1 MYDLIIKNGMIVDGS
16 GAKAFP
22 GEVAVKDGKIAAV
35 KDRIDEPAVK
45 TIDAKG
51 HYVTP
56 GFIDIHRHAD
66 AAVFRKGFGE
76 LEVRQGITSIVNGQ
90 CGLTVA
96 PSPPEHQAEM
106 FNFLS
111 TLVGSIPPEVT
122 FNTFAEYTAQV
133 KKQALPI
140 NVGCC
145 VGNGSVRMATNGF
158 ANGKLT
164 PAQTRIAQEH
174 IRASIEAGALGV
186 TLGLVYAPENQYD
199 VPDLIEVLQPM
210 RDYDIPMATH
220 IRGEGRTL
228 HDSQREVL
236 AVAAAL
242 GIQLEFSHFKSTG
255 KAFWGPFITEAL
267 EIVEKARAGGQRV
280 TIDAYPWTAGATQL
294 YQYLPPDFQD
304 GGYDAACARMADP
317 VQRARLTEIL
327 KAPQDYFENQLY
339 NVGWE
344 NTMITGVTKP
354 ENQPYVGLTVT
365 EIGEK
370 MGKDPYDAAYDLLI
384 DEHCNVGMINFIS
397 DEADNDRIIQKD
409 YCCIISDS
417 LYAEGGLPH
426 PRVYASFPRVLTRFV
441 REKKLLTLENA
452 IHKITRQP
460 AEVYRLDSK
469 GLLQEGKDADIV
481 IFDLERVDTKAT
493 YVNPAQYPTG
503 YDYVL
508 VNGVVVVKDDEMDKS
523 VFPGTVLTNRYAA
536 G

>member
-1 MYDLIIKNGMIVDGS
+1 MLDLIIKNGMIVDGS

-22 GEVAVKDGKIAAV
+22 GEVAVKDGKIVAV
-35 KDRIDEPAVK
+35 KDRIDEPAGEV
-45 TIDAKG
+45 IDAKG

-56 GFIDIHRHAD
+56 GFIDMHRHGD
-66 AAVFRKGFGE
+66 AAVFRPNFGE
-76 LEVRQGITSIVNGQ
+76 VEVRQGITSIVNGQ
-90 CGLTVA
+90 CGLSIA
-96 PSPPEHQAEM
+96 PCPEEHRAEI
-106 FNFLS
+106 FSFLN
-111 TLVGSIPPEVT
+111 TIVGSIDPGIP
-122 FNTFAEYTAQV
+122 FHTFAEYTAQV
-133 KKQALPI
+133 KKQPLPI

-145 VGNGSVRMATNGF
+145 VGNGTVRSATNGF
-158 ANGKLT
+158 ANGKLS
-164 PAQTRIAQEH
+164 PDKVRIAQEH

-199 VPDLIEVLQPM
+199 VESLVEVLQPM
-210 RDYDIPMATH
+210 RDYDIPLATH

-236 AVAAAL
+236 AVAKAL
-242 GIQLEFSHFKSTG
+242 GVQLEFSHFKSTG
-255 KAFWGPFITEAL
+255 RAFWGQFITDAL
-267 EIVEKARAGGQRV
+267 ALVENARAEGQRV

-327 KAPQDYFENQLY
+327 KAPQEYFENQLY

-344 NTMITGVTKP
+344 NTVITGVSKP

-365 EIGEK
+365 EMAEK

-397 DEADNDRIIQKD
+397 DEADNQRIIQKE
-409 YCCIISDS
+409 YCSIISDS

-426 PRVYASFPRVLTRFV
+426 PRVYASFPRVLATFV
-441 REKKLLTLENA
+441 REKKALSLESA

-460 AEVYRLDSK
+460 AEVYRLEQK
-469 GLLQEGKDADIV
+469 GLIREGMDADIV
-481 IFDLERVDTKAT
+481 IFDLDRVETKAT
-493 YVNPAQYPTG
+493 YVNPKQFPTG

-508 VNGVVVVKDDEMDKS
+508 VNGVVVVKDDVMDKT
-523 VFPGTVLTNRYAA
+523 VHPGTVLTNRYAK
-536 G
+536 